1 MSMRRFGRLLLFVVV
16 AGLAYWY
23 YKKRPTVSGVVDEIT
38 QPLMES
44 RAAVKESERNR
55 LMATAVPS
63 LQDQVDAP
71 LGVVRERMTYSEVRA
86 LLGEPE
92 RIESLE
98 EEGRQRVRWI
108 YARVKRMVV
117 FEEGRVHSIGVM

>member
-23 YKKRPTVSGVVDEIT
+23 YKKRPTVSGVVDGIT